1 MTCIA
6 EIRERS
12 PLRVLDR
19 SIHGGPGRGDL
30 GVVCA
35 GAGAGKTAFL
45 VGVALDVLL
54 RGCRALHVALD
65 HPVDRVRNYYDE
77 IFAEL
82 SRAEELEKPSE
93 ARLLVERNRRIH
105 TYPKATFTVDGLAR
119 SLSFLKAHTDVHP
132 DLIVVDG
139 YDWNHGAEWEIAA
152 LKDLAK
158 AEDAVLW
165 MSATLERA
173 GPVPHET
180 GFPEPVGRYAGM
192 IDVLLRLKGADG
204 TVHLSVLKGHGEAAP
219 GSPGLDL
226 DPTSLLLVKR

>member
-6 EIRERS
+6 EIHERS

-54 RGCRALHVALD
+54 RGGRALHVALD
-65 HPVDRVRNYYDE
+65 QPVDRVRNYYDE
-77 IFAEL
+77 ILAEL
-82 SRAEELEKPSE
+82 CRVEDLEKPGD

-105 TYPKATFTVDGLAR
+105 TYQGGAFSVEALER
-119 SLSFLKAHTDVHP
+119 SLSFLRSHTDVHP
-132 DLIVVDG
+132 DVLVVDG
-139 YDWNHGAEWEIAA
+139 YVWAHGSEGEVASLKA
-152 LKDLAK
+152 LARS
-158 AEDAVLW
+158 EDAVLW
-165 MSATLERA
+165 MSAALDRGGA
-173 GPVPHET
+173 AAPPG
-180 GFPEPVGRYAGM
+180 GIPEPLGRFEPV

-204 TVHLSVLKGHGEAAP
+204 TVHLSVLKGHGDSAP

-226 DPTSLLLVKR
+226 DPTTLLLVRR